1 MRIFGE
7 SWCWLPCMVAVSA
20 ISPQAVNGQPPSP
33 VRTSLSKIGDVPVA
47 IVLERLG
54 AKLERGSEVKE
65 IESYSRHFDRTDL
78 NKDGK
83 HTKAEYVDKGGYMTP
98 KARAGIFRA
107 ADGNADEVVTKAEYI
122 LNRIIT
128 DEAKTI
134 VQAMDD
140 DKDGSAQRQEFIKHA
155 TERLASAELA
165 RQVFAA
171 LDTDGNGEIII
182 PEYLRVW
189 GKWARAGRKSAED
202 RNGARQSELEGSS
215 DSPATG
221 TSLEERRRRA
231 AELKPRLEAL
241 KDQFEART
249 FDADDGLSIPYRLFK
264 PQPRDPK
271 GKHPLV
277 VYLHGSAGRGTDN
290 LKQISGGNL
299 YGSRIW
305 ALPENQAE
313 RPCFV
318 LAPQLMQG
326 VSSPRKMPARGEKTA
341 NDPSDD
347 VLAGRWKLAVETPA
361 GERPMELTLRKE
373 DQAWHGT
380 LRVPRRGTM
389 PLVKVSYE
397 DGCLTCLTSG
407 RMTLKG
413 EFTVAGR
420 RLTGQLLT
428 VGNKQRAAAVM
439 ALIHSVIKEFP
450 VDDRRIYITG
460 QSMGGA
466 GTWGMLA
473 AYPDV
478 FAAAVPVCGVG
489 DVASAPAIVAGDTA
503 IWAFHG
509 DADPTVSVQASRK
522 MIAALHAAGGRP
534 EYTEYAEVKH
544 DSWVDAYPDSAL
556 HQWLFEQKR
565 RP

>member
-1 MRIFGE
+1 
-7 SWCWLPCMVAVSA
+7 MVAVSA

-202 RNGARQSELEGSS
+202 RIGARQSELEGSS

-326 VSSPRKMPARGEKTA
+326 VSSPRNMPARGEKTA
-341 NDPSDD
+341 DDPSDD
-347 VLAGRWKLAVETPA
+347 VLAGKWQLAVETPA
-361 GERPMELTLRKE
+361 GRRPMELTLRKE
-373 DQAWHGT
+373 NQAWHGT
-380 LRVPRRGTM
+380 LRAARRGTM
-389 PLVKVSYE
+389 PLAKVAYE
-397 DGCLTCLTSG
+397 DGRLTCLTSG